1 MCVRG
6 LSRVA
11 EEMRLYGEKC
21 VCERIKSS
29 GGGDETVRI
38 SGKPGNGLGAVG
50 GKSEVCPRG
59 ILL

>member
-1 MCVRG
+1 
-6 LSRVA
+6 
-11 EEMRLYGEKC
+11 MRLYGEKC